1 MRSLKYHP
9 DRKGG
14 STAAFQRIHQAFQT
28 LSDPDKRAPPRAHQP
43 WDWLVSLA
51 RTGLRRLARRS
62 PARAPHS
69 GAGAAYDQGADVQ
82 TKRGDDSDDSE
93 EDEEHKQSLREEV
106 ERKYYPERYDYW
118 PFGDPFI
125 HKRKREEQKRRQQG
139 RRSWYDDDSD

>member
-28 LSDPDKRAPPRAHQP
+28 LSDPDKRAPPRRTNPGTGPCRSRAP
-43 WDWLVSLA
+43 LVS
-51 RTGLRRLARRS
+51 RLTRRS